1 MRPVA
6 QLVCAC
12 NKCMHVTP
20 FNKALPNCWWS
31 MLRSSAL
38 CGRWR
43 SLSPEAQEL
52 VLGLLE
58 YNPNKRLTAQQVSDF
73 LLKHSSNDLDLTAA
87 FAAHI

>member
-1 MRPVA
+1 V
-6 QLVCAC
+6 
-12 NKCMHVTP
+12 
-20 FNKALPNCWWS
+20 
-31 MLRSSAL
+31 

-73 LLKHSSNDLDLTAA
+73 LLKHLSNDLDVMAV